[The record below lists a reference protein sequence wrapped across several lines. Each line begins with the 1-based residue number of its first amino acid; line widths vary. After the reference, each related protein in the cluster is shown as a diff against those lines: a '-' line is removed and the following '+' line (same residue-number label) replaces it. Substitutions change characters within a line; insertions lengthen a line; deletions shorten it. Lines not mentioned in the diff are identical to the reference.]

1 MPVRILHIHST
12 FNLGGKEA
20 RAVRLMNAF
29 GPFARHSIVS
39 TVPGA
44 LGARAAIDPGI
55 EVDFPDDHPPV
66 GGKPAIGRY
75 WQLARYMRGFD
86 LVLTY
91 NWGAMDAVGARRL
104 FGGTPLVHHEDG
116 FNEDEAERQ
125 RPARVWFRRLM
136 LGTAHALVVPSH
148 TLERIAMTSW
158 RQPRERVHRI
168 ANGIALDRYSF
179 PVRGGGPRSGGG
191 GSRSDEAQ
199 VASPLHHPADGPPP
213 RAGEDMVVGSIAG
226 LRAVKNLPRLA
237 RAFAI
242 SGVTGRLRIVGEG
255 PERAAIE
262 SAADAAGMRDR
273 LDLPGFN
280 PDPASVLCEFDIFA
294 LSSDSEQ
301 QPISVIE
308 AMASGLPVVSTDVG
322 DVREMVAEVNQPFIV
337 PVHREDLLADA
348 LAQLAANPDMRASI
362 GVANR
367 VKALQIFDEE
377 RMVTAY
383 RTLYEEAMGQRGALG
398 S

>member
-1 MPVRILHIHST
+1 LPVRILHIHST

-29 GPFARHSIVS
+29 GSHARHSIIS

-44 LGARAAIDPGI
+44 LGARAAIDPGLD
-55 EVDFPDDHPPV
+55 VDFPDDHPPV
-66 GGKPAIGRY
+66 VGKPAIGRY
-75 WQLARYMRGFD
+75 LQLARYMRGFD

-116 FNEDEAERQ
+116 FNEDEAGRQ
-125 RPARVWFRRLM
+125 KPARVWFRRVM

-148 TLERIAMTSW
+148 TLERIAVTSW
-158 RQPRERVHRI
+158 RQPAGRVHRI
-168 ANGIALDRYSF
+168 ANGIALDRYAVS
-179 PVRGGGPRSGGG
+179 
-191 GSRSDEAQ
+191 A
-199 VASPLHHPADGPPP
+199 
-213 RAGEDMVVGSIAG
+213 AGRDLVVGTIAG
-226 LRAVKNLPRLA
+226 LRAVKNLPRLV
-237 RAFAI
+237 RAFATSGI
-242 SGVTGRLRIVGEG
+242 SGRIRIVGEG
-255 PERAAIE
+255 PERGRIE
-262 SAADAAGMRDR
+262 ATGDSVGVRDR

-280 PDPASVLCEFDIFA
+280 PDPASALHEFDIFA

-322 DVREMVAEVNQPFIV
+322 DVREMVAEANQPFIV
-337 PVHREDLLADA
+337 PVDREDLLADA

-362 GVANR
+362 GAANR
-367 VKALQIFDEE
+367 AKALQYFDEK

-383 RTLYEEAMGQRGALG
+383 RSLYEEAMGQRGALG

>member
-1 MPVRILHIHST
+1 LPVRILHIHST

-29 GPFARHSIVS
+29 GPYARHSIVS

-66 GGKPAIGRY
+66 VGKPAIGRY

-116 FNEDEAERQ
+116 FNEDEAGGQ
-125 RPARVWFRRLM
+125 KPARVWFRRLM

-148 TLERIAMTSW
+148 TLERIATTSW
-158 RQPRERVHRI
+158 RQPRGRVQRI
-168 ANGIALDRYSF
+168 ANGITLERYSSRHAE
-179 PVRGGGPRSGGG
+179 PVSTSTRPQAP
-191 GSRSDEAQ
+191 AQ
-199 VASPLHHPADGPPP
+199 V
-213 RAGEDMVVGSIAG
+213 GEWTLKHVQGNDVVVGTIAG
-226 LRAVKNLPRLA
+226 LRAVKNLGRLV
-237 RAFAI
+237 RALSA
-242 SGVTGRLRIVGEG
+242 SKVTGRLRIVGEG

-280 PDPASVLCEFDIFA
+280 PDPASALREFDIFA

-322 DVREMVAEVNQPFIV
+322 DVRDMVAEENQPFIV
-337 PVHREDLLADA
+337 PVHREDLLGDA

-362 GVANR
+362 GAANR
-367 VKALQIFDEE
+367 AKALQIFDEK

-383 RTLYEEAMGQRGALG
+383 RTLYEEAMEERGALG